1 MVLMG
6 PGAAPFGDV
15 QKRAHALCHSLPG
28 APRQF
33 PITYGLC
40 LYHWGRAE
48 LRVASELASQLL
60 AAARARPTETEPAMA
75 ANNMSGMIRF
85 HRGDAVAARTHL
97 EESVAHYQPQRDA
110 ALYPVY
116 LMDFGVFGRFYLA
129 LATFV
134 SGDADRARQHAR
146 DAFELAGGLNQPH
159 TLGFSM
165 LANFVIAVLGDDA
178 VTARQFAEQCIAFS
192 SQLGFPEFIAMARV
206 ARGWA
211 TAREGQLEAGLA
223 DLDAGIAGWQAT
235 GFENWQSWFAVLRC
249 EILAALGRHDDA
261 LAEVER
267 QFERIEVN
275 GEDQFRSLLL
285 AEKAS
290 LGFALQR
297 NAAAAVVDFD
307 RAAEL
312 ARSQGAVAWAQRIGQ
327 RRTATLAEVA
337 A

>member
-1 MVLMG
+1 
-6 PGAAPFGDV
+6 
-15 QKRAHALCHSLPG
+15 
-28 APRQF
+28 
-33 PITYGLC
+33 
-40 LYHWGRAE
+40 
-48 LRVASELASQLL
+48 
-60 AAARARPTETEPAMA
+60 
-75 ANNMSGMIRF
+75 
-85 HRGDAVAARTHL
+85 
-97 EESVAHYQPQRDA
+97 
-110 ALYPVY
+110 LYPVY

-134 SGDADRARQHAR
+134 SGDADRARQHAS

-165 LANFVIAVLGDDA
+165 LANFVIAVLGDD
-178 VTARQFAEQCIAFS
+178 VLTARQFAEQCIAFS

-249 EILAALGRHDDA
+249 EILAALGRHDEA

-297 NAAAAVVDFD
+297 NAEAAVADFD

-312 ARSQGAVAWAQRIGQ
+312 AHRQGAVAWGQRIAQR
-327 RRTATLAEVA
+327 RAAALAEVA